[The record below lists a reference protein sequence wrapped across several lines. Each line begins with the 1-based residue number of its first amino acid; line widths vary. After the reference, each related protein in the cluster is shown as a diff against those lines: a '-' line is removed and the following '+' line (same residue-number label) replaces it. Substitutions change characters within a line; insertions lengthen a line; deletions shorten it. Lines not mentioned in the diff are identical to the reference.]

1 MTHSLRSAVVFAAA
15 AFALAACGQPT
26 AQQSGPPP
34 APTVTVANPS
44 TKTITDQDE
53 YVGRF
58 VAIDEVNV
66 RARVS
71 GYLDSIHF
79 TDGQVVKQG
88 DLLFTIDQRPF
99 KIALDQAQAN
109 LAQAKA
115 NLDFAKTDLERARTL
130 LEDRNS
136 TAISKQTFDQR
147 TQAERTAAATVQS
160 QEAAVRS
167 AQLDLAFTEV
177 KAPVSGQIGDR
188 RVSVGN
194 YVTGG
199 TGGTPTLL
207 AVIVSTDPIR
217 FEFTIDEASLLRIQ
231 RRKGGADIKGDPV
244 ALRLIDD
251 KGFVHQ
257 GKMDFLNNVIDRET
271 GTIRGRAV
279 FGNPGGLFR
288 PGMFA
293 RIRLNSS
300 DPHEVMV
307 VPDVAIGTEQ
317 VKKFVYVVGPD
328 NKVAQ
333 RFVTIGTLSGD
344 QRVITSGLAPDDK
357 IIVNGL
363 MRVRPGVSVN
373 PQPGPAASANGQPV
387 ADPAKAAPAKGDAA
401 KPDAPKPDAPKAD
414 APKADAPKAD
424 APKADAPKADA
435 PKADPAKTD
444 SANPAAAP
452 ATAK

>member
-1 MTHSLRSAVVFAAA
+1 MTHPMRSAFFFAP
-15 AFALAACGQPT
+15 ALLALSLAGCGQPT

-34 APTVTVANPS
+34 APPVTVAHPS
-44 TKTITDQDE
+44 TRTVTDQDE

-79 TDGQVVKQG
+79 TDGQLVKQG

-99 KIALDQAQAN
+99 KIALQQAQAN
-109 LAQAKA
+109 LAQAQA
-115 NLDFAKTDLERARTL
+115 NLDFTKADLERARSL

-167 AQLDLAFTEV
+167 AQLDLDFTEV

-199 TGGTPTLL
+199 TGGSPTLL
-207 AVIVSTDPIR
+207 AVIVSTNPIR

-231 RRKGGADIKGDPV
+231 RRKADIKGDPV
-244 ALRLIDD
+244 ALKLIDD
-251 KGFVHQ
+251 KGFVHN

-279 FGNPGGLFR
+279 FDNPNGLFR

-307 VPDVAIGTEQ
+307 VPDAAIGTEQ

-328 NKVAQ
+328 NTVSQ
-333 RFVTIGTLSGD
+333 RFVTLGATVGD
-344 QRVITSGLAPDDK
+344 QRAILEGLTPQDVVV
-357 IIVNGL
+357 VNGL
-363 MRVRPGVSVN
+363 MRVRPGVTVT
-373 PQPGPAASANGQPV
+373 PQM
-387 ADPAKAAPAKGDAA
+387 
-401 KPDAPKPDAPKAD
+401 AD

-424 APKADAPKADA
+424 AAKADAAKGEAA
-435 PKADPAKTD
+435 KADPAKTE
-444 SANPAAAP
+444 PAKGAAEP
-452 ATAK
+452 STAK